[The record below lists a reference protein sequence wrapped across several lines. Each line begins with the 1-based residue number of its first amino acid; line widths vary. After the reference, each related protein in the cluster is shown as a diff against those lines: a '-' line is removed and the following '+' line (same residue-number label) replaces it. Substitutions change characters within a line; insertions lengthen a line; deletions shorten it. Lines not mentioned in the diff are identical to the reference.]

1 MAFSIKKETR
11 VSKYSLPLALRNR
24 NGKIIKFVSGAA
36 LMASL
41 NSCWFFFGNIWA
53 TAGLPAAEY
62 VDRNGAIKIV
72 EDELNWYTATTIVFQ
87 RDVKLAIQDQ
97 TGDVIDFIADGYNA
111 ERKIIYEL
119 TAYYDFK
126 YAENSKEKIYLDPT
140 TDILTTNEKNLIKNF
155 TFGDHYFCVIE
166 SDYDESIYSEVD
178 NFAYFYYLET
188 QKDVTTDQTDDTTND
203 ATDDATGDL

>member
-24 NGKIIKFVSGAA
+24 NGKIIKFISGAA
-36 LMASL
+36 LLASL
-41 NSCWFFFGNIWA
+41 CGCFPEGRWA
-53 TAGLPAAEY
+53 PGGVPALEY
-62 VDRNGAIKIV
+62 IDRNKAIEIV
-72 EDELNWYTATTIVFQ
+72 ESKFAVDLSADIAFQ
-87 RDVKLAIQDQ
+87 RDFKLVIQDAS
-97 TGDVIDFIADGYNA
+97 GDVIDLIADGYNA
-111 ERKIIYEL
+111 EKKIIYEL
-119 TAYYDFK
+119 TAYYNFK

-178 NFAYFYYLET
+178 NFSYFYYLET